1 MYPLETRKTEVG
13 ERQECPATSGRREFL
28 KQVGAVPVALAAAG
42 AAHGASV
49 VAETVSLPQIR
60 LGEHSV
66 SRLICGDNP
75 FKANSHLSV
84 SLNQHMRRFYAPDQ
98 IVKTLRRCEQVGIN
112 CWQASFA
119 GELDLHRRY
128 IAEGGRMQLIVIE
141 AGTDIIAKAKD
152 AGAIGVAHQGEATDQ
167 LFKSGQLD
175 KVHEFLKQVRQAGML
190 VGVSTH
196 MPAVVDAIESKG
208 WDVDY
213 YMTCVYERNRS
224 AEDLKKLLDHVPVP
238 VSEVYLTEDPP
249 RMFQAI
255 RNTKRPCLAFKILAA
270 GRLSWHREWV
280 ERAFRQTFQA
290 IKPADAVIV
299 GMYNEFNDEPAENAE
314 LVRRYGASLA
324 KPT

>member
-1 MYPLETRKTEVG
+1 MYPPESGNTE
-13 ERQECPATSGRREFL
+13 ERERSKHLATSGRREFL
-28 KQVGAVPVALAAAG
+28 KKVGAAPVALVAAG
-42 AAHGASV
+42 ATYGAS
-49 VAETVSLPQIR
+49 AGSETLKLPQIR
-60 LGEHSV
+60 LGEHLV

-84 SLNQHMRRFYAPDQ
+84 SLNRQMRRYYTPSQ
-98 IVKTLRRCEQVGIN
+98 ISRTLRRCEQVGIN

-119 GELDLHRRY
+119 GELELHQRY
-128 IAEGGRMQLIVIE
+128 VEEGGQMQLIVIE
-141 AGTDIIAKAKD
+141 AGTDIIAKAKK
-152 AGAIGVAHQGEATDQ
+152 AGAIGVAHQGEATDH

-175 KVHEFLKQVRQAGML
+175 KVNDFLKQVREAGML

-224 AEDLKKLLDHVPVP
+224 AEELKKLLNHVPIP

-249 RMFQAI
+249 RMFQAM

-270 GRLSWHREWV
+270 GRFSWHREWV
-280 ERAFRQTFQA
+280 DRAFRQTFQS
-290 IKPADAVIV
+290 IKPTDAVIV
-299 GMYNEFNDEPAENAE
+299 GIYDEYSDDPAENAE
-314 LVRRYGASLA
+314 LVRRYGS
-324 KPT
+324 